1 MIPWPRSAPTDE
13 DRARYAGS
21 HLGSFWLDPVSGV
34 PDAPPRDPL
43 DADTTADLLIVGG
56 GYTGLWA
63 ALHAKADDPDRDV
76 LLLEAGRCGHAASG
90 RNGGFCVASLTHGV
104 ENGQARF
111 AGELPRLERLG
122 LENHAGL
129 IADLARHHIDAEL
142 EETGELGVA
151 PDPTDTA
158 WIAEGA
164 ALLRE
169 LGHDV
174 VALDAEAVRAELDSP
189 VLHGGLWDRTGAALV
204 HPGKLAVGLRATA
217 LRLGVRIHEETAV
230 TGLQVHGAGVRA
242 TAVPRA
248 PVTVTARRVVL
259 AAGAHLG
266 GAGEPRP
273 VPAVRRRIAPVWD
286 HVLVTEPLTPGQRDR
301 IGWRNRQ
308 GVGDVANLFHYFRL
322 TADDRILWG
331 GYDAVWRRGG
341 PVDDRHEDHDPTYAR
356 LAQHFAVAFPQ
367 LDDVRFSHR
376 WGGAID
382 TCSRFSAFFGTSHEG
397 RVAHA
402 VGYTGLG
409 VAATRFGARV
419 ALDLLDG
426 RATEATRTRYVRTR
440 PMAFPPEPARTAA
453 IRLVQNR
460 MLAADRRGR
469 QGPFLRLLAR
479 IGLGFDS

>member
-1 MIPWPRSAPTDE
+1 VPVAPR
-13 DRARYAGS
+13 
-21 HLGSFWLDPVSGV
+21 L
-34 PDAPPRDPL
+34 DPL
-43 DADTTADLLIVGG
+43 DADATTDLLVVGG

-104 ENGQARF
+104 EHGHARYPE
-111 AGELPRLERLG
+111 ELPELERLG
-122 LENHAGL
+122 LGNHAGL
-129 IADLARHHIDAEL
+129 LDDLRRMGIDAEV
-142 EETGELGVA
+142 EETGQIGIAL
-151 PDPTDTA
+151 DPRDTD
-158 WIAEGA
+158 WIEEGA
-164 ALLRE
+164 ALLRD

-174 VALDAEAVRAELDSP
+174 LTLDAEAARAEIASP
-189 VLHGGLWDRTGAALV
+189 VVHGGLWDRTGAALV
-204 HPGKLAVGLRATA
+204 HPGRLAVGLRAAA
-217 LRLGVRIHEETAV
+217 LDAGVRIHERTTVTALRA
-230 TGLQVHGAGVRA
+230 TGRGVRA
-242 TAVPRA
+242 TVAGDRSPAGRTAPGTPPVGGSTVGVPA
-248 PVTVTARRVVL
+248 LNGPTVTARRVVL

-266 GAGEPRP
+266 GAGSPDLAP
-273 VPAVRRRIAPVWD
+273 TVRRRIAPVWD
-286 HVLVTEPLTPGQRDR
+286 HALVTEPLTPEQRDR

-308 GVGDVANLFHYFRL
+308 GMSDVANLFHYFRL

-341 PVDDRHEDHDPTYAR
+341 STDDRHQDHDPTYAR

-367 LDDVRFSHR
+367 LDDVRFTHR

-382 TCSRFSAFFGTSHEG
+382 TSGRFAAFFGTTHDG

-419 ALDLLDG
+419 ALDLVDG
-426 RATEATRTRYVRTR
+426 HDAIATRSRFVGTR
-440 PMAFPPEPARTAA
+440 PLPFPPEPVRTAA
-453 IRLVQNR
+453 IRVVQRR

-469 QGPFLRLLAR
+469 RGPFLRLLDR
-479 IGLGFDS
+479 MGLGLDS